1 MRTLKR
7 KNTILLVLA
16 FLFALTCS
24 LAVVSLQSAY
34 ANDTTTIN
42 QDAFEMVKGAQL
54 ALERDGLRYV
64 VKMGGNVYN
73 KIVTSDIEDD
83 VKLSFYVTTKAQLD
97 ALSGEDEGKYEKISK
112 KIVINVDEEKI
123 YQNSGYYYANAVVT
137 NLNKENNAALTQSQ
151 FDYQFVGI
159 GVIIDNSAA
168 TPEYTYAAFNDGDV
182 TNNVRSQYQLL
193 QSAMLDY
200 QNPGIAQLLLS
211 NNSPYKS
218 WFGTSDYPLVIDTLE
233 KHNGLV
239 NQINNGVEYTIDV
252 EISGD
257 IDKTAG
263 AQLEDGKTLPT
274 DAKTYHY
281 VTFYNGS
288 EKLDTV
294 KVFAGESA
302 TFSGSEPTKADG
314 FYTYE
319 FANAWTTTDGGDD
332 VVNLDEVNAS
342 ASVYAKFNKTSPRTG
357 DDANTV
363 FFFGE
368 QAGLAQVIGGRNVTN
383 SNLSVDTQKK
393 ADGMLKISVD
403 TTSASKKFIEL
414 HYNVK
419 EYAFNDGDTVSFEV
433 YVDLS
438 EDVEFIE
445 LYWGYTRR
453 TRLMNKEW
461 GIVVVEASH
470 LNKTVTGTTAASDD
484 QIRIYAF
491 TNTTVYGEQGEAGA
505 AAMNGSIYFGKAK
518 AHASAD
524 VKNIYDSGIEYT
536 FGSQN
541 IEYVSGTS
549 TNLANTMG
557 CTLGNWTPNDG
568 AFNQYGDKKP
578 QIIDGTMRFYMQGST
593 QQTPILALIPKKA
606 MKLGSN
612 AKMHVTIRGNIDC
625 LWFWGYY
632 YSSGSG
638 AYKAGGR
645 EGNSTSTVEKLDNGY
660 TRYTLNYNSGWAGTT
675 FEEFFIFLNNNQK
688 FLKPNYR
695 QVNIVDITFDDVTW
709 VDKA

>member
-274 DAKTYHY
+274 DAKTYHR
-281 VTFYNGS
+281 
-288 EKLDTV
+288 
-294 KVFAGESA
+294 
-302 TFSGSEPTKADG
+302 SGQRSCRDR
-314 FYTYE
+314 
-319 FANAWTTTDGGDD
+319 W
-332 VVNLDEVNAS
+332 LC
-342 ASVYAKFNKTSPRTG
+342 R
-357 DDANTV
+357 
-363 FFFGE
+363 
-368 QAGLAQVIGGRNVTN
+368 
-383 SNLSVDTQKK
+383 
-393 ADGMLKISVD
+393 
-403 TTSASKKFIEL
+403 
-414 HYNVK
+414 
-419 EYAFNDGDTVSFEV
+419 
-433 YVDLS
+433 
-438 EDVEFIE
+438 
-445 LYWGYTRR
+445 
-453 TRLMNKEW
+453 
-461 GIVVVEASH
+461 
-470 LNKTVTGTTAASDD
+470 
-484 QIRIYAF
+484 
-491 TNTTVYGEQGEAGA
+491 
-505 AAMNGSIYFGKAK
+505 
-518 AHASAD
+518 
-524 VKNIYDSGIEYT
+524 
-536 FGSQN
+536 SQR
-541 IEYVSGTS
+541 
-549 TNLANTMG
+549 G
-557 CTLGNWTPNDG
+557 C
-568 AFNQYGDKKP
+568 
-578 QIIDGTMRFYMQGST
+578 R
-593 QQTPILALIPKKA
+593 
-606 MKLGSN
+606 
-612 AKMHVTIRGNIDC
+612 
-625 LWFWGYY
+625 
-632 YSSGSG
+632 
-638 AYKAGGR
+638 
-645 EGNSTSTVEKLDNGY
+645 
-660 TRYTLNYNSGWAGTT
+660 
-675 FEEFFIFLNNNQK
+675 
-688 FLKPNYR
+688 
-695 QVNIVDITFDDVTW
+695 
-709 VDKA
+709 